1 MSSYDINNKSQD
13 DKMSSGFSLN
23 RKSVNFKAKSENNK
37 IPLKSRF
44 VTTFDPNTDVIIEK
58 DDEEFD
64 NVFDD
69 AFKDN

>member
-1 MSSYDINNKSQD
+1 MNK
-13 DKMSSGFSLN
+13 
-23 RKSVNFKAKSENNK
+23 KSVRDKAKSENNK

-44 VTTFDPNTDVIIEK
+44 ITTFDPNTDIIIEK

-64 NVFDD
+64 NVFED